1 MYIFILRIFEIVEEV
16 THGKC
21 AKIELLN
28 NHG

>member
-1 MYIFILRIFEIVEEV
+1 MYISIWRIFEIVEEMAY
-16 THGKC
+16 GKC